1 MSPLRPFTALLW
13 RALATTLLAL
23 SLVGT
28 AQAAQSAD
36 EAAIR
41 DLILRGNAA
50 QIEAMK
56 SLDPTLLADTA
67 MGAYYQEL
75 VRTNQG
81 LVDSGATVIE
91 LVNIEWGPITVTGS
105 SASATAFET
114 WRTSFSD
121 GPTEFSRSRN
131 VYRLVREATGAWKV
145 AGDDHPDART
155 LRPNP
160 QPPSDPP
167 APPSPDVQP
176 GLSTSQNWSGYA
188 ARGGTFTSVAATWTI
203 PQLALDGPF
212 GADATWIGIGGLRS
226 HDLIQAGTQ
235 QAVSGTGTVTYHAWI
250 ETLPDISHPVP
261 VTVLPGESVSFSID
275 QQAGDTWLIS
285 FTNLTSGQTLQR
297 TLQYASTVSSAEW
310 IEEAPFARRR
320 VLPISQFGSLTFT
333 SASAVKDGQSLTP
346 ADLGARPISLID
358 AAGRVLAVPSPLSAD
373 GASFT
378 VSRTCEPQCLLGE
391 GFLYERL
398 EPGTRWRGRGLPGFR
413 L

>member
-1 MSPLRPFTALLW
+1 MSLFRPFLAAWW
-13 RALATTLLAL
+13 RALATVLLAL
-23 SLVGT
+23 SLAGT

-50 QIEAMK
+50 QVESMK
-56 SLDPTLLADTA
+56 RLDPTPLADIA
-67 MGAYYQEL
+67 IGAYYQEL
-75 VRTNQG
+75 ARTNQG

-91 LVNIEWGPITVTGS
+91 LVNLEWGPITVNGS

-131 VYRLVREATGAWKV
+131 VYRVVRDSTGAWKV
-145 AGDDHPDART
+145 AGDDHPDAHAQ
-155 LRPNP
+155 RPS
-160 QPPSDPP
+160 PPTPADPP
-167 APPSPDVQP
+167 APPSPDVPP

-188 ARGGTFTSVAATWTI
+188 ARGGTFTSVSATWTI

-235 QAVSGTGTVTYHAWI
+235 QAVSGTGIVTYHAWI

-261 VTVLPGESVSFSID
+261 LTVLPGESVSISID
-275 QQAGDTWLIS
+275 QQSGDTWLIS

-297 TLQYASTVSSAEW
+297 TLPYASTVSSAEW
-310 IEEAPFARRR
+310 IEEAPFSRRR
-320 VLPISQFGSLTFT
+320 VLPISQFGTLTFT
-333 SASAVKDGQSLTP
+333 SASAVKDGESLTP

-358 AAGRVLAVPSPLSAD
+358 DAGRVLAVPSPLSLD
-373 GASFT
+373 GSSFT
-378 VSRTCEPQCLLGE
+378 VSRT
-391 GFLYERL
+391 
-398 EPGTRWRGRGLPGFR
+398 
-413 L
+413 